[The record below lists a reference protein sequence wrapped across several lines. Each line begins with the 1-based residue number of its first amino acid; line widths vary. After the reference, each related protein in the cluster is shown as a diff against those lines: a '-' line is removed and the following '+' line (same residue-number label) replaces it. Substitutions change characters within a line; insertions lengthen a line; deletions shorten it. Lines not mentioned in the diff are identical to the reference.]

1 MGDPLE
7 EEFEVVTLEQSLM
20 VIAVSIVREKLTRR
34 LRPYLGHC
42 SYPYTSI
49 HPSIYYFIHP
59 YPMFYV
65 SINSS

>member
-34 LRPYLGHC
+34 LRPYLLIL
-42 SYPYTSI
+42 TLVSI
-49 HPSIYYFIHP
+49 HPFTISFIHILCFM
-59 YPMFYV
+59 YP
-65 SINSS
+65 